1 MSKKLWQEELRR
13 QLATLPQSKVRPK
26 VCLLGVGHALR
37 GDDAAGVILARL
49 LKRQLQSAKVK
60 VIEAGVAPENCCG
73 PVLNWNPDLI
83 LIVDAADM
91 GAVPGD
97 VRWLAWSEVLADGG
111 TTHHFSLSLL
121 AGYLA
126 AEAQC
131 PVSLLGIQP
140 ADTRFCATLS
150 PSVTAS
156 VARTVRAL
164 VHILPGDGRGTSV

>member
-26 VCLLGVGHALR
+26 VCLLGIGHTLR
-37 GDDAAGVILARL
+37 GDDAAGVILARQ
-49 LKRQLQSAKVK
+49 LKRRLQGAKVK
-60 VIEAGVAPENCCG
+60 IIEAGAAPENCCG
-73 PVLNWNPDLI
+73 PVLEWQPDLI
-83 LIVDAADM
+83 LIVDAAAMD
-91 GAVPGD
+91 AVPGD
-97 VRWLAWSEVLADGG
+97 VRWLEWPEVLAGG
-111 TTHHFSLSLL
+111 GATHRFSLSLL

-150 PSVTAS
+150 PAVTAS
-156 VARTVRAL
+156 VAHTVRAL
-164 VHILPGDGRGTSV
+164 VDILPGDGGGTNA